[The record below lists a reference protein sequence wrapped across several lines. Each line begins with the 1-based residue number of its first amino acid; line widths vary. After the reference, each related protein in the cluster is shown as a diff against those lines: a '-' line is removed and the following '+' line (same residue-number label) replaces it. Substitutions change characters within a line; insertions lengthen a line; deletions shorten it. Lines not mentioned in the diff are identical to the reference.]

1 MIINI
6 SHISHVGVIP
16 ERHFQ
21 SLITLM
27 IILGSKVRQPQLVK
41 NLRVIF
47 QVCEC
52 MLEIENRLLILALVR
67 KAPRPILPKLDIVGL
82 FVDRV
87 PKEGQR
93 VLVISRVVVALAKTV
108 QTNTLDVG
116 VCLQCLFQVA
126 CSFLYL
132 LQFEL

>member
-6 SHISHVGVIP
+6 SHISHVGLIP

-21 SLITLM
+21 SLIALM

-93 VLVISRVVVALAKTV
+93 VLVISRIVVALAKTV

-116 VCLQCLFQVA
+116 VCLQGLLQVA

-132 LQFEL
+132 LQFEF